1 MPFFTAIAMYDTNHD
16 ILFADLLGSFQTYE
30 IAEAEAKLYINQ
42 EKQNYINDYGDEE
55 YVDDNFSFVFT
66 IKEM

>member
-16 ILFADLLGSFQTYE
+16 NLFTDLFGPFQTYE
-30 IAEAEAKLYINQ
+30 IAETEANLYINQ

-55 YVDDNFSFVFT
+55 YVEYNFSFVFT